1 MRPQRS
7 EREGQRAL
15 PRGKVRLL
23 RHSKGDAPPSATCPP
38 RRAPPP
44 LTRALPPPQVIEQTM
59 AAHERDFKLDPSL
72 EDIIAT
78 DEWARQQV
86 VEEAAR
92 LAKAPVLL

>member
-1 MRPQRS
+1 
-7 EREGQRAL
+7 
-15 PRGKVRLL
+15 V
-23 RHSKGDAPPSATCPP
+23 
-38 RRAPPP
+38 
-44 LTRALPPPQVIEQTM
+44 VEQTM